1 MSVKNKSFFRFGLRI
16 KLLLLSSFLFSLP
29 WFGYQYVWEMEKY
42 LRYGQ
47 EQTIVGTA
55 RALATALHERPN
67 LFNNQAS
74 FLPNVEKGK
83 DLYSYKLTNAIQLDG
98 LPIDWP
104 LFNTRAHYYGEN
116 NQLTKSSLPLS
127 ANENTLHFNASVGQY
142 DKYLYM
148 MFTVVDNQLI
158 YRHKNAR
165 GIYKN
170 DHLEIGLSD
179 QQNNF
184 NRFIISNK
192 KSGWLDA
199 YKVETQNIA
208 SPLSTQTTS
217 GTQQKEVISVAP
229 KIQGHWLETPQGYN
243 VELRIPMEIVG
254 DNIAFAFHDVDTELS
269 DEITAIGSADPST
282 AQTLGT
288 VLVPSPEI
296 ERIVKGMSYTNSSV
310 WVVDQHQRVLA
321 KAGNL
326 KQASGVWNKRT
337 TGANSNSSSS
347 DSIISSTWNAIEK
360 NWLLPL
366 YYKFLTKPPKDFID
380 ELYDA
385 QHLTGKHIKS
395 ALQGSAHSQWR
406 LTTDQQAVVLSAA
419 YPIYINNQVH
429 GAVIVEETTNGIR
442 TLRNRAL
449 EKLFTSILAIMLLGA
464 TSFFLFASRISNR
477 IRTLRNLAESSI
489 DENGRINNQLSAST
503 ANDEIGDL
511 SRSFST
517 AVNRLSQYN
526 HYLEGMSSRL
536 SHELRTPIAVVRT
549 SLENLTMQQLPD
561 STTAYI
567 ERAQTGINTL
577 NLILTNMSE
586 ATNLEHMLATTE
598 RVPFNLQQVLFG
610 CVQGYKQIYTDVEFS
625 LNDSTNIS
633 TNISTD
639 KGTDKQAPSLSGKQE
654 PNIQGSP
661 EHIAQLLDKV
671 FANAVEFSSDHK
683 VSISLQETQSS
694 FVIHISNNG
703 KHLPELM
710 KDRLFDSMVSMR
722 DTKRQ
727 AQPHLGLGLYI
738 ARLIVEFHQGNIVAN
753 DHHNPAGVTLSI
765 TLNKE
770 FK

>member
-1 MSVKNKSFFRFGLRI
+1 MPNKSKSFFRFGLRI

-83 DLYSYKLTNAIQLDG
+83 DLYSYKLTTAIQLDG

-104 LFNTRAHYYGEN
+104 LFNSRAHYYGEK
-116 NQLTKSSLPLS
+116 NQLSKSSVES
-127 ANENTLHFNASVGQY
+127 SLHFNATVGQY

-148 MFTVVDNQLI
+148 MFTVVDNKLI

-165 GIYKN
+165 GIFKN

-179 QQNNF
+179 PQNNF

-192 KSGWLDA
+192 NSGWLDA
-199 YKVETQNIA
+199 YKVETQIIETDAFDYSAQN
-208 SPLSTQTTS
+208 PPV
-217 GTQQKEVISVAP
+217 KEIITVAP

-243 VELRIPMEIVG
+243 VELRIPMEMVG
-254 DNIAFAFHDVDTELS
+254 DNIAFAFHDVDKEFTDALS
-269 DEITAIGSADPST
+269 VIGSADPSS
-282 AQTLGT
+282 AKTLGT

-337 TGANSNSSSS
+337 ASNNSGSNDSNN
-347 DSIISSTWNAIEK
+347 SIITSLWNSIEE
-360 NWLLPL
+360 NWLLPF

-395 ALQGSAHSQWR
+395 ALQGNAHSQWR

-442 TLRNRAL
+442 TLRNQAL

-477 IRTLRNLAESSI
+477 IRTLRNQAESSI
-489 DENGRINNQLSAST
+489 DENGRINNQLIAST

-549 SLENLTMQQLPD
+549 SLENLTMQQLPE
-561 STTAYI
+561 STVPYL

-586 ATNLEHMLATTE
+586 ATNLEQMLATTE
-598 RVPFNLQQVLFG
+598 RVPFNLEQVLVG

-625 LNDSTNIS
+625 LNGLVSESNHLKS
-633 TNISTD
+633 
-639 KGTDKQAPSLSGKQE
+639 KQV

-671 FANAVEFSSDHK
+671 FANAVEFSNDQK
-683 VSISLQETQSS
+683 VSISLQETQST

-738 ARLIVEFHQGNIVAN
+738 ARLIVEFHQGSISAN

-765 TLNKE
+765 TLNKALN
-770 FK
+770 